1 MELQTTE
8 VLFYPI
14 TSFNSA
20 LPETRG
26 QTVGQE
32 LKEKLG
38 HIFGIFDH
46 FLGHKFS
53 WASGIFSMPVS
64 GDCSVKIG
72 HLATLCAKFGKK
84 ENSGS
89 V

>member
-1 MELQTTE
+1 

-14 TSFNSA
+14 TSFCSA

-26 QTVGQE
+26 QTVGQVFTLFLE

-38 HIFGIFDH
+38 HIFGIFDN
-46 FLGHKFS
+46 FLGHKYS